1 MKILIAVDKNR
12 FKYLQPFAKE
22 LLKYNIESKIID
34 DLEIYDNSLFSKKI
48 LRWFNTP
55 SKFNQI
61 IKDYSPDFIFT
72 ERTSHFSSLV
82 LKTNIPLIIFIRG
95 NMWIESEI
103 AKKTIHTSIEKKI
116 EIDLKNRIREKCFK
130 NKSTIILPICN
141 YLTEIIKID
150 IPKKILKHFIK
161 E

>member
-1 MKILIAVDKNR
+1 MLRLLIAVDKTRVNH
-12 FKYLQPFAKE
+12 LTPFVNA
-22 LLKYNIESKIID
+22 LSKYNIECKIID

-61 IKDYSPDFIFT
+61 IKDYSPDLIFT

-95 NMWIESEI
+95 NMWIESDI
-103 AKKTIHTSIEKKI
+103 AKKIKHTSIEKK
-116 EIDLKNRIREKCFK
+116 NR
-130 NKSTIILPICN
+130 N
-141 YLTEIIKID
+141 
-150 IPKKILKHFIK
+150 
-161 E
+161 